1 MNELQQFYLC
11 MTFFAGVLCGVFF
24 MVLAE
29 KISQIVGEKFF
40 DEFKSVIIKYIY

>member
-1 MNELQQFYLC
+1 MSDTQQFYLIIAFY
-11 MTFFAGVLCGVFF
+11 TGLLSGVFF